1 MDSSILHRKEN
12 IFICGKL
19 DTLTKVFMEKEI
31 LIVLMTI
38 NGVSGK
44 ESAK

>member
-12 IFICGKL
+12 IFICGNQ
-19 DTLTKVFMEKEI
+19 DIVTKVFMEKEI

-38 NGVSGK
+38 NGVSGQ